1 MIELVNSIL
10 PTVVLISGIALVVA
24 FVVRFY
30 KRMPEMFEDPMGK
43 LSNKRVG
50 AFGFTAWVFTL
61 LARGVEV
68 PMEAWMLVGGLWTL
82 KTMQRYIE
90 NGANK
95 HNTDPA

>member
-1 MIELVNSIL
+1 MFEAINAAL
-10 PTVVLISGIALVVA
+10 PTVVLIGGILLILA
-24 FVVRFY
+24 FIVRFY
-30 KRMPEMFEDPMGK
+30 NRLPEMFEDPMGK

-61 LARGVEV
+61 LARSVEV
-68 PMEAWMLVGGLWTL
+68 PMEAWMLIGGLWTL

-95 HNTDPA
+95 HNTDPE